1 MCICNVGIFIFNI
14 NKVLDVSIWKSP
26 VAGWGWES
34 IEAKDDWLR
43 WLPVPF
49 GLGFHLYNVCVTF
62 APPLILGWPN
72 RKPWRQQPFAN
83 RPGAMVRIAIGF
95 YVDSKHKRSGCSSQ
109 LAITSVVSDKSGAQY
124 FRLSSGLMSKLYV
137 FLNTVQQIRLISDH
151 NLCGYALLFVLQGFS
166 GLERTSLCICLWS

>member
-1 MCICNVGIFIFNI
+1 MCICNIGIYFIFNI

-72 RKPWRQQPFAN
+72 RKPWWQQPFAN

-109 LAITSVVSDKSGAQY
+109 LAITSIVSDKSGAQY
-124 FRLSSGLMSKLYV
+124 FRLSSGLMSK
-137 FLNTVQQIRLISDH
+137 FLLCVPQHRLANSID
-151 NLCGYALLFVLQGFS
+151 Q
-166 GLERTSLCICLWS
+166 WP

>member
-1 MCICNVGIFIFNI
+1 MCICNVGIYFIFNI

-72 RKPWRQQPFAN
+72 RKPWWQQPFAN

-95 YVDSKHKRSGCSSQ
+95 YVDSKHKRSGCRSQ
-109 LAITSVVSDKSGAQY
+109 LAITSIVSDNSGAQY
-124 FRLSSGLMSKLYV
+124 IR
-137 FLNTVQQIRLISDH
+137 QQIRLLTDH

-166 GLERTSLCICLWS
+166 GLERTSLYICLCR